1 MARNSSQ
8 RRWRA
13 WTARLAVIA
22 LGIGTPIAVPLGPA
36 QAATT
41 HTVNMTNCN
50 TVAFTTT
57 VNVGDQVDFVFNTAT
72 YTGNYCMSGD
82 NNTGSGYL
90 PTSVGTISPAFP
102 ANYTRMTDGTWSV
115 TLVGSGFYKLAVCDA
130 TGGCGSNIGFSVV
143 APTTAPAAPTSLSA
157 TPGNG
162 SASVAFTAGSDGGSA
177 ITNYKYQV
185 DGGAWTALSPAVTT
199 SPVTIPGLTSGT
211 QYSIKLR
218 AINSIGE
225 GTASAAV
232 TVTSAPEAP
241 AAPTSLSATPGN
253 GSASVAFTAGSD
265 GGSAIT
271 NYKYQVDGGAWT
283 ALSPAVTTSPVTI
296 PGLANGTQYSIKLR
310 AVNSIGDGA
319 ESAAVTVT
327 PVAPAVPDS
336 GGGSSS
342 GSDSTPAP
350 TPTPTASTPATPDL
364 GPELPGSNPNLPAG
378 GVPLGGS
385 VMLVNGQPAQVTVKP
400 DAPKDA
406 TGLDVTGDGFTMR
419 LVGRT
424 ANDKPLGV
432 TPDGA
437 LILEQD
443 RTAYTEGTG
452 FKPNS
457 EVKLYVFSEPRYLGT
472 VMTDANGSFRG
483 SVPLPLDIQAGRH
496 TLQTNGLAPNDAVRS
511 LSLGVQVLAPAVK
524 TAKVRTAEATVYFS
538 ALSPKLDAADKKSL
552 QALAAGRGKAT
563 TKIVAVGYVQPTA
576 TTSNDEKLSLERAT
590 AVASYLKSIGVKGVS
605 VTRGDGIAKE
615 TGAAGRKAV
624 VTITYKK

>member
-1 MARNSSQ
+1 MAAGGNAVPCSDAGVS
-8 RRWRA
+8 A
-13 WTARLAVIA
+13 TKSLNAAEWTPAGTTKVKAGDGGNGYLPS
-22 LGIGTPIAVPLGPA
+22 LGLFAGISTVYGGGGGGGTPKDACSSNGGSGGGADGSTSSGLTANGTTGFGGGGGGG
-36 QAATT
+36 AATR
-41 HTVNMTNCN
+41 
-50 TVAFTTT
+50 A
-57 VNVGDQVDFVFNTAT
+57 
-72 YTGNYCMSGD
+72 YTGN
-82 NNTGSGYL
+82 T
-90 PTSVGTISPAFP
+90 PAP
-102 ANYTRMTDGTWSV
+102 GNLSQYAYTQTAGGAGGAGVVKIR
-115 TLVGSGFYKLAVCDA
+115 FLAIP
-130 TGGCGSNIGFSVV
+130 G
-143 APTTAPAAPTSLSA
+143 APLSLTA
-157 TPGNG
+157 TPGDG
-162 SASVAFTAGSDGGSA
+162 TASVAFTAGAIGGSP

-199 SPVTIPGLTSGT
+199 SPVTIPGLT
-211 QYSIKLR
+211 
-218 AINSIGE
+218 
-225 GTASAAV
+225 
-232 TVTSAPEAP
+232 
-241 AAPTSLSATPGN
+241 
-253 GSASVAFTAGSD
+253 
-265 GGSAIT
+265 
-271 NYKYQVDGGAWT
+271 
-283 ALSPAVTTSPVTI
+283 
-296 PGLANGTQYSIKLR
+296 NGTQYSIKLR

-385 VMLVNGQPAQVTVKP
+385 VMLVNGQPTPVTVKP

-457 EVKLYVFSEPRYLGT
+457 EVKLYVFSEPRFLGT

-483 SVPLPLDIQAGRH
+483 SVPLPLDIHAGRH

-511 LSLGVQVLAPAVK
+511 LSLGVQVQAPVVK
-524 TAKVRTAEATVYFS
+524 TAKVRTAKATVYFS
-538 ALSPKLDAADKKSL
+538 ALSPKLDAVDKKSL

-590 AVASYLKSIGVKGVS
+590 AVAAYLKSIGVKGVS

>member
-143 APTTAPAAPTSLSA
+143 APTT
-157 TPGNG
+157 
-162 SASVAFTAGSDGGSA
+162 
-177 ITNYKYQV
+177 
-185 DGGAWTALSPAVTT
+185 
-199 SPVTIPGLTSGT
+199 
-211 QYSIKLR
+211 
-218 AINSIGE
+218 
-225 GTASAAV
+225 
-232 TVTSAPEAP
+232 AP